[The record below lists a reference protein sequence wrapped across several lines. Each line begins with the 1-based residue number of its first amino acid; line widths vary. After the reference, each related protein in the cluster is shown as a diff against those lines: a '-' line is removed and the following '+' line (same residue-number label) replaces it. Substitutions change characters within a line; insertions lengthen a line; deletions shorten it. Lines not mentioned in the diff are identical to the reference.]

1 MSEKSSLKHMV
12 HFEKSGFIVGGRII
26 CTEKDCESCSVL
38 HNISINIKS
47 LLNNMQNFEIG
58 WYLMKEMG
66 TKVLSQGPVELST
79 ATQN

>member
-1 MSEKSSLKHMV
+1 MSERSSLKHMV
-12 HFEKSGFIVGGRII
+12 QFEKSGFIVGGRII
-26 CTEKDCESCSVL
+26 CTEKDNESCSVL

-47 LLNNMQNFEIG
+47 LLNNMQNFEIS
-58 WYLMKEMG
+58 WHLMKG